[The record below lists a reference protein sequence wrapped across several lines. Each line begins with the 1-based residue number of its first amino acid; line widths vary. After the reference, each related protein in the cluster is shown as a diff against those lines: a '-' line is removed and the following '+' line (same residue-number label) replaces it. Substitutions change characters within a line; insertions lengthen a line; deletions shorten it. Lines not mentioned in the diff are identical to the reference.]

1 MTTERWDQAT
11 KLHKQIGWGILILL
25 LLLRIPYTLAIIYFL
40 PIENQMGAAVFEVGA
55 YVCILLL
62 IWWERN
68 RLRDFHVDGAALFL
82 IIFFRPLQTLIL
94 NYWNVDAPLAFPRL
108 AAWMIWLAAI
118 CLSLALWQS
127 GYRPSRPTLRTVGW
141 LVIGIL
147 AGVGVSILENFKV
160 FQSMVNDSN
169 SALSTSVVFS
179 TSLNLV
185 YHLGFAPLIEEPL
198 FRGFLWGYLR
208 QLKWREGWIWLFQAA
223 LFASAH
229 AYFAKQFPLTFW
241 VLIPAAGLLFGL
253 LTWRSRSIAPAILA
267 HALINGSV
275 YVLAMM
281 LLSQL

>member
-1 MTTERWDQAT
+1 MTAENREPAE
-11 KLHKQIGWGILILL
+11 KLHQQIGWGILILL
-25 LLLRIPYTLAIIYFL
+25 LALRIPYTLAIIYFL
-40 PIENQMGAAVFEVGA
+40 PIENQMGAAVYEVGA
-55 YVCILLL
+55 YVCIAFL

-68 RLRDFHVDGAALFL
+68 WLRDFHMDGAALFL
-82 IIFFRPLQTLIL
+82 IIFFRPMQTLIL
-94 NYWNVDAPLAFPRL
+94 NYWKVDAPLAFPRP

-118 CLSLALWQS
+118 CLSLALWQR
-127 GYRPSRPTLRTVGW
+127 GYRPSRPTRRMLGW

-160 FQSMVNDSN
+160 FKSVLNHSN
-169 SALSTSVVFS
+169 SSLSTSVLFS
-179 TSLNLV
+179 TGLNLV

-208 QLKWREGWIWLFQAA
+208 QLNWREGWIWLVQAA
-223 LFASAH
+223 LFTSAH
-229 AYFAKQFPLTFW
+229 LYFANQFPLTFW

-253 LTWRSRSIAPAILA
+253 LTWSSRSIAPAILA

-281 LLSQL
+281 LLSLL